1 MVNVMKKYTKHIII
15 GLITGVLNGLFGA
28 GGGSIVV
35 PAMEKFL
42 NIPPEKSHATA
53 IAIILPLSIISSFF
67 YIRNG
72 FFDFGLWVPVTIGG
86 IAGGI
91 IGARILDKISAKALK
106 IIFGIVIVVTAVR
119 MIL

>member
-1 MVNVMKKYTKHIII
+1 MVKVMKKYTKHIII
-15 GLITGVLNGLFGA
+15 GLVTGVLNGLFGA

-42 NIPPEKSHATA
+42 DMPPEKSHATA
-53 IAIILPLSIISSFF
+53 IAIILPLSIISSVF
-67 YIRNG
+67 YMRNG
-72 FFDFGLWVPVTIGG
+72 FFDFGLWLPVTIGG

-91 IGARILDKISAKALK
+91 IGARILNKISARALK
-106 IIFGIVIVVTAVR
+106 IIFGIVIVLTSIR